1 MEIIKIV
8 ILSVSALML
17 LFVWAMR
24 LSNPIKTYLGNS
36 GIRLENDVD
45 LLNEMRGVSSVM
57 LCGGIIIALGIIF
70 RILPLLHLRLH
81 H

>member
-17 LFVWAMR
+17 LFVGAMR